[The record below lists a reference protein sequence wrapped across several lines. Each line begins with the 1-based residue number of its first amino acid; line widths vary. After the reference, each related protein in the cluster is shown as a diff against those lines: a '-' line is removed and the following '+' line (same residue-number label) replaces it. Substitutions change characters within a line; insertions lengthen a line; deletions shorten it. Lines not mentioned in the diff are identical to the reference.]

1 MDPTNFEDEDLSYLQ
16 PEFDASSLT
25 VARLRNVLLTHG
37 ISYPSSSKKADLVGI
52 FDQQLKPQA
61 RKILAA
67 RRRTQR
73 SSKGIEDAASTQ
85 IESQADDDVEP
96 PQSSP
101 AKRRGRPRKED
112 AAAANEV
119 ETEKKDEVKEKKKK
133 ARSVSRKAKDPDA
146 PKSVKRSTSARTPSA
161 AVTPGLKKEP
171 SDPATWRK
179 FDDDS
184 PFSAENPF
192 QSGSSPPVP
201 ATDGRRKTDGA
212 AKERR
217 RATSRRKTEEAPRRR
232 SGSTIVRQSET
243 VIDVPVA
250 SIVDDDVGTDA
261 GDELDSEQAALDAA
275 RRRARLIVPVRRS
288 KASATTWTRGVLA
301 IAMVFLACFGQLWRQ
316 EKFTVGYCG
325 IGHPSERIAGMDVP
339 EWADG
344 LRPSCETCPQ
354 HAICLSDLETEC
366 DKGFVLRHHP
376 LSLGGLLPLPPT
388 CEADGETAKR
398 VKAVADRIVDE
409 LRDRKAKVECQ
420 EVDETG
426 NCPTSPEIDE
436 ASLKAK
442 ISSQRRKGMSEE
454 EFNSLF
460 DEAIGEASGRE
471 EVLWSTDE

>member
-1 MDPTNFEDEDLSYLQ
+1 MDASNFEDEDLGYLQ

-25 VARLRNVLLTHG
+25 VARLRNVLLTHS
-37 ISYPSSSKKADLVGI
+37 ISYPSSSKKAELVGI

-73 SSKGIEDAASTQ
+73 SSKGIEDAAS
-85 IESQADDDVEP
+85 ISIGSQADDDVEP

-101 AKRRGRPRKED
+101 AKRRGRPRKEQATGAD
-112 AAAANEV
+112 DEEA
-119 ETEKKDEVKEKKKK
+119 EKKEEVKEKKKK
-133 ARSVSRKAKDPDA
+133 ARSVSRKAKDSDA
-146 PKSVKRSTSARTPSA
+146 PKSVKRSASARTPSA

-171 SDPATWRK
+171 SDPETWRK

-192 QSGSSPPVP
+192 QSGSSPLAPPAP
-201 ATDGRRKTDGA
+201 ATEGRRKTDGA
-212 AKERR
+212 AASDKRK
-217 RATSRRKTEEAPRRR
+217 AAGRRKTEEPPARKRR
-232 SGSTIVRQSET
+232 SNSTVLRQTET
-243 VIDVPVA
+243 VVDVPVA
-250 SIVDDDVGTDA
+250 AVADNLESGEES
-261 GDELDSEQAALDAA
+261 ELDVEL
-275 RRRARLIVPVRRS
+275 RGPRPVGVPVRRS
-288 KASATTWTRGVLA
+288 TTSATIWSRGLLA
-301 IAMVFLACFGQLWRQ
+301 VVIVFLSCFGQLWRQ

-325 IGHPSERIAGMDVP
+325 IGRPSDRIAGMDVP
-339 EWADG
+339 EWADV

-366 DKGFVLRHHP
+366 DKGFVLKHHP

-420 EVDETG
+420 EVDENG
-426 NCPTSPEIDE
+426 DCPTSPEIDE

-442 ISSQRRKGMSEE
+442 ISAQRRKVMSED

-460 DEAIGEASGRE
+460 DDAIGEAAGRE
-471 EVLWSTDE
+471 EVLSSTDE